1 MPPDGQNDG
10 DFTKTGLRLLTV
22 STLADQASGTLTH
35 SVTVCMTADNGHE
48 IISGS
53 AGPKKHSITLVLNI
67 LKEVTLPHPSTT
79 VVGISAIHLIF
90 TPFPAAVLAA
100 PGGVLS

>member
-1 MPPDGQNDG
+1 MRAFGALNAFKSWAQIIFRN
-10 DFTKTGLRLLTV
+10 F
-22 STLADQASGTLTH
+22 TLADQASGTLTH

-53 AGPKKHSITLVLNI
+53 ARPKKHSITLVLNI

-100 PGGVLS
+100 PGGVLT